1 MPNSILWCCCW
12 YGHGQYELN
21 SKFLRFVSK
30 MSRGA
35 LTIDDN
41 QVRPASGDWENINS
55 NIMQVRT
62 GQMNILIL
70 STAFQVWIYTLLQIQ
85 KEDGTCK
92 EYPLGVVLEATKN
105 TLIQGNTKL
114 LLDFR
119 VVLDQEL
126 GLILKL
132 RDMMFGWIHEGFQSF
147 LRQVNDEF
155 LKQEDSPL

>member
-70 STAFQVWIYTLLQIQ
+70 STGQPSRSGY
-85 KEDGTCK
+85 EDGTCK